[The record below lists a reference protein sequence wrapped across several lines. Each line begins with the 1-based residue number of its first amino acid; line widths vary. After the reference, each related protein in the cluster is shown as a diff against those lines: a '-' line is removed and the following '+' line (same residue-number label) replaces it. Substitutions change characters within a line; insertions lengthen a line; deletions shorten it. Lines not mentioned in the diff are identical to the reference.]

1 MLLLVL
7 AVFLL
12 DLAVST
18 VTQDCGGV
26 QGAIPLG
33 DDVCMQLSD
42 PGPQQVATDQC
53 YTLWDP
59 PNLSLWQDREYVE
72 RVRAKLQ
79 QMNVTNVWLEV
90 EALYSGGFYHYTFSG
105 NSWFNTPVWGLH
117 FNKDTPRQEDES
129 CVSWEVP
136 SGTYH
141 PRRCNPLP
149 NERSLRAVC
158 LSSPLKQI
166 RMEKSSCLEDFVIAP
181 RLGKFCFKASVS
193 DAERRWED
201 AARSCGDVYKGSS
214 VIRRSFPALY
224 SAKSSLWDGPAA
236 NTSCPVGVKRVRSG
250 SREDVFV
257 WTNGTHEE
265 GQVDAASL
273 RMLNTSGSSFKDTLG
288 ATRPGPSPEL
298 YLVDKDYKFTCL
310 ACELPLPGVGPPQL
324 ILEHSLHTYSKNL
337 HLQIVNHRM
346 LSSSSTV
353 SDDPDIQCF
362 TDSTTFYPV
371 SLDLRK
377 IGEGDYEVLTTE
389 DGYYWCSGRD
399 LFTLRTLVSDKL
411 LVRRIS
417 SGAVTWALMIETNA
431 TVVSDMFAQTQSE
444 QEYRIS
450 KMNLKLKR
458 VITSWIYHLGQ
469 RIGGGIVRSRLKR
482 VYDEGR
488 RILLHLTAR
497 TEHLLIER
505 NLIFDDDFYQV
516 LYVQERVVLGL
527 DCVEAVRVC
536 DGDFHEGAFWTIPD
550 SWDEDLGPPCCKRNS
565 KHENDRDNAR
575 EVTTEDVGRDAM
587 SLRQFSVFVAA
598 NDFHLMARSPMNV
611 SGLHNALDVFSEVLG
626 SGVRALSESRIEA
639 PNVLQDLDT
648 LLGKVELEE
657 SEFVKV
663 VKPKVAVFVSRSNA
677 SSGNPVVGVTLSS
690 SPQLGMRSGSGS
702 DEKTLEPV
710 RYDQSQSVLAS
721 SQDVD
726 VAVLIPQSVYKRNPR
741 LSVAIFDDD
750 EAFILSSEK
759 IQSKMTVNSRV
770 ISVALNYGEGSV
782 DLGSEDFID
791 VIFKPLNTSTAH
803 KQCAF
808 WEFRS
813 EYRGVWSTDGCDS
826 IATTSTG
833 LDVCRCYHLT
843 HFAEIL
849 TGGTTV
855 DENQQTAL
863 DIISAVGCALSLF
876 GFLGIAVTATVFPHW
891 RRQLGNQLLI
901 SLSTAVALN
910 MATFLVV
917 AAGFATEGIP
927 CVTVGVTLHYSLMA
941 SFCWML
947 VSACLQYRR
956 LVRVVGSPYT
966 SHLLMK
972 TSLFAW
978 GAPTIPILILVF
990 LDPYLYTTKTE
1001 GGMERD
1007 FCFPIG
1013 IPFYAAVLAPV
1024 ALVVVVN
1031 LFVFIAIL
1039 ANISRCRSDLRS
1051 HVVSR
1056 HKFLARRALM
1066 GALLFFLFGLT
1077 WLFGFF
1083 ASLTVVFAYLFCAT
1097 ATLQGLILFL
1107 FFVVGS
1113 PASRNRWS
1121 RRVSRSLDQRQTGST
1136 ATTGLTIQSSERV
1149 PLQEEVSLRR
1159 YTHTQ
1164 E

>member
-1 MLLLVL
+1 
-7 AVFLL
+7 
-12 DLAVST
+12 
-18 VTQDCGGV
+18 
-26 QGAIPLG
+26 
-33 DDVCMQLSD
+33 
-42 PGPQQVATDQC
+42 
-53 YTLWDP
+53 
-59 PNLSLWQDREYVE
+59 
-72 RVRAKLQ
+72 
-79 QMNVTNVWLEV
+79 
-90 EALYSGGFYHYTFSG
+90 
-105 NSWFNTPVWGLH
+105 
-117 FNKDTPRQEDES
+117 
-129 CVSWEVP
+129 
-136 SGTYH
+136 
-141 PRRCNPLP
+141 
-149 NERSLRAVC
+149 
-158 LSSPLKQI
+158 
-166 RMEKSSCLEDFVIAP
+166 
-181 RLGKFCFKASVS
+181 
-193 DAERRWED
+193 
-201 AARSCGDVYKGSS
+201 
-214 VIRRSFPALY
+214 
-224 SAKSSLWDGPAA
+224 
-236 NTSCPVGVKRVRSG
+236 
-250 SREDVFV
+250 
-257 WTNGTHEE
+257 
-265 GQVDAASL
+265 
-273 RMLNTSGSSFKDTLG
+273 
-288 ATRPGPSPEL
+288 
-298 YLVDKDYKFTCL
+298 
-310 ACELPLPGVGPPQL
+310 
-324 ILEHSLHTYSKNL
+324 
-337 HLQIVNHRM
+337 M

-353 SDDPDIQCF
+353 SDDPGIQCF
-362 TDSTTFYPV
+362 TDSMTFYPV

-377 IGEGDYEVLTTE
+377 VGEGEYEVLTTE
-389 DGYYWCSGRD
+389 DGYYWCLGRD
-399 LFTLRTLVSDKL
+399 LFTLRTLVSNKL

-431 TVVSDMFAQTQSE
+431 TMVSDVFTKTRNDKEYHISE
-444 QEYRIS
+444 
-450 KMNLKLKR
+450 MNLKLKLI
-458 VITSWIYHLGQ
+458 ITSWIYHLGQ
-469 RIGGGIVRSRLKR
+469 RLGGGIATSRLKR
-482 VYDEGR
+482 LYDDGR
-488 RILLHLTAR
+488 RILLHLTSH

-516 LYVQERVVLGL
+516 LYVRERDFCPEEYETSGEERHWPRTPIEERVVLGL
-527 DCVEAVRVC
+527 DCVDAVRVC
-536 DGDFHEGAFWTIPD
+536 GGDFNEGAFWTIPD
-550 SWDEDLGPPCCKRNS
+550 SWDEDLGPPCGQRNS
-565 KHENDRDNAR
+565 THDKDHDDTK

-587 SLRQFSVFVAA
+587 GLRQFSVFVAA
-598 NDFHLMARSPMNV
+598 NNFHLMAKSPVNV
-611 SGLHNALDVFSEVLG
+611 SGLHNALDVFNEVLG
-626 SGVRALSESRIEA
+626 SGVRALSESRLEA
-639 PNVLQDLDT
+639 PNVLQDLDI

-663 VKPKVAVFVSRSNA
+663 VKPKVAVFVSRSDA
-677 SSGNPVVGVTLSS
+677 SSDNPVVGVTLSS
-690 SPQLGMRSGSGS
+690 IPQLGMRSGSGS
-702 DEKTLEPV
+702 DERTLEPV
-710 RYDQSQSVLAS
+710 RYDQSQSILAS
-721 SQDVD
+721 SQDVN
-726 VAVLIPQSVYKRNPR
+726 VAVILPQSVYKRNPR

-759 IQSKMTVNSRV
+759 IQNKMTVNSRV

-808 WEFRS
+808 WEFS
-813 EYRGVWSTDGCDS
+813 SGYRGVWSTDGCDS
-826 IATTSTG
+826 LAKTSTG
-833 LDVCRCYHLT
+833 LDVCRCHHLT

-849 TGGTTV
+849 TGGTMV
-855 DENQQTAL
+855 DKNQQTAL

-891 RRQLGNQLLI
+891 RRQLGNQILI

-956 LVRVVGSPYT
+956 LFRVVGTPYT

-978 GAPTIPILILVF
+978 GTPTIPILILVS
-990 LDPYLYTTKTE
+990 LNPYLYTTKTE

-1013 IPFYAAVLAPV
+1013 LPFYAAVLTPV

-1031 LFVFIAIL
+1031 LFVFAAIL

-1056 HKFLARRALM
+1056 RQFLARRALM
-1066 GALLFFLFGLT
+1066 GVLLFFLFGLT

-1121 RRVSRSLDQRQTGST
+1121 RRVSRSLDQRHTGST

-1164 E
+1164 EE